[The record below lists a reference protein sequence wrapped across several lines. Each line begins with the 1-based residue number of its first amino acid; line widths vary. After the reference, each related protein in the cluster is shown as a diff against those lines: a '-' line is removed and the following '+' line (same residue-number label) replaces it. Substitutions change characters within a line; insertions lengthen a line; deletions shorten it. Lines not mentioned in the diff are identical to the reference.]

1 MGVWG
6 FMVFSPFAK
15 ERAVPSRG
23 GGGDELQDAE
33 LLRRR
38 SQLQIRLL

>member
-6 FMVFSPFAK
+6 FMGFSPFAK